1 MTGKK
6 AAPVGSKAR
15 YSSLGNAYWSSREGI
30 AGIMYGGGDFLRAH
44 SLDEFISIH
53 ELVET
58 TQVFAGLVVEIC
70 A

>member
-1 MTGKK
+1 
-6 AAPVGSKAR
+6 
-15 YSSLGNAYWSSREGI
+15 LGNAYWSSREGI

-44 SLDEFISIH
+44 SVDEFIKID

-58 TQVFAGLVVEIC
+58 TQVFAGLVVELC